1 METFTTVIVLI
12 FLILGLIVMGII
24 VIGFFKIML
33 AILCA
38 PIQPNTNLNNDFDS
52 DEPDGSNYYEVNG
65 QVRLE

>member
-1 METFTTVIVLI
+1 
-12 FLILGLIVMGII
+12 MGII